1 MGLFFKYLTLKINA
15 GGTFMALKEKDPE
28 VFSLVEQE
36 LQRQIDTLDLIAS
49 ENYAPKEIL
58 EASASVLT
66 NKYSEG
72 YPGKRYYAGNEIID
86 QVETLAIERAS
97 KLFGMPCAN
106 VQPHSGSSANFEA
119 YRALMNEGDTLM
131 GLKLDQGG
139 HLTHGSPVNFSGQLY
154 NVVSYGVDKETE
166 QLDYDA
172 IMEQAKEVKPRVIV
186 CGYTAYPRTVYFD
199 KFREIA
205 DACGAYLLCD
215 IAHIAGLIA
224 GGAHMPAGPYAD
236 VITTTTHKSLR
247 GPRGAIILA
256 KEEHCKLINKGVFP
270 GSQGGPLDHITAAKA
285 VCFHNAMQPEFKVYA
300 AQIVKNA
307 KALAEE
313 LQKHGFRLVSGGTDN
328 HLILID
334 VKSKGLNGK
343 IAQNALENAGIIT
356 NKNTIPYDTEKPF
369 VGSGI
374 RVGTPAVTT
383 RGMKEAEM
391 KEVAELFARVLEK
404 PEDEEFHAKV
414 KSEVKELMG
423 RFPIYGDL

>member
-1 MGLFFKYLTLKINA
+1 MS
-15 GGTFMALKEKDPE
+15 LKEKDPE
-28 VFSLVEQE
+28 VFSLVEKE
-36 LQRQIDTLDLIAS
+36 LQRQKDTLDLIAS
-49 ENYAPKEIL
+49 ENYAPKEVL
-58 EASASVLT
+58 EASGSVLT

-72 YPGKRYYAGNEIID
+72 YPGKRYYAGNEFID
-86 QVETLAIERAS
+86 QIETLAIERATQ
-97 KLFGMPCAN
+97 LFGMPCAN
-106 VQPHSGSSANFEA
+106 VQSHSGSSANFEA
-119 YRALMNEGDTLM
+119 YRALMKEGDTFM

-154 NVVSYGVDKETE
+154 NIVSYGVDKDTE
-166 QLDYDA
+166 QLDYEA
-172 IMEQAKEVKPRVIV
+172 IMEQAKEVKPKTIV

-256 KEEHCKLINKGVFP
+256 KEEHCKSINKGVFP

-285 VCFHNAMQPEFKVYA
+285 VCFHNAMQPGFRGYA
-300 AQIVKNA
+300 EQVVKNA
-307 KALAEE
+307 KALAEKLKE
-313 LQKHGFRLVSGGTDN
+313 KGFRLVSGGTDN
-328 HLILID
+328 HLVLVD
-334 VKSKGLNGK
+334 VKSRGLNGK
-343 IAQNALENAGIIT
+343 IAQNALENAGIIC

-374 RVGTPAVTT
+374 RLGTPAVTT
-383 RGMKEAEM
+383 RGMKEEDMKVVAEM
-391 KEVAELFARVLEK
+391 FSTVLES
-404 PEDEEFHAKV
+404 PEDETLHLKV
-414 KSEVKELMG
+414 KSEVADLMG
-423 RFPIYGDL
+423 TFPIYGDLR

>member
-1 MGLFFKYLTLKINA
+1 MS
-15 GGTFMALKEKDPE
+15 LKEKDPKI
-28 VFSLVEQE
+28 FSLVEKE
-36 LQRQIDTLDLIAS
+36 LERQIDTLDLIAS

-72 YPGKRYYAGNEIID
+72 YPGKRYYAGNEFID
-86 QVETLAIERAS
+86 QIELIAIERAS

-119 YRALMNEGDTLM
+119 YRALMKEGDTLM

-154 NVVSYGVDKETE
+154 NIVSYGVDKETE

-172 IMEQAKEVKPRVIV
+172 IMEQAKEVKPKVIV

-285 VCFHNAMQPEFKVYA
+285 VCFHNAMQPEFKEYA

-313 LQKHGFRLVSGGTDN
+313 LKKHGFRLVSGGTDN

-343 IAQNALENAGIIT
+343 IAQNALENSGIIT

-383 RGMKEAEM
+383 RGMKEEEM
-391 KEVAELFARVLEK
+391 KYVAELFSRALEK
-404 PEDEEFHAKV
+404 PEDEEFHKKL
-414 KSEVKELMG
+414 KSEVKEFMG

>member
-1 MGLFFKYLTLKINA
+1 MHLKQ
-15 GGTFMALKEKDPE
+15 KDPE
-28 VFSLVEQE
+28 IFSLIQKET
-36 LQRQIDTLDLIAS
+36 QRQKETLDLIAS
-49 ENYAPKEIL
+49 ENYAPEEVL

-72 YPGKRYYAGNEIID
+72 YPGKRYYAGNEFID
-86 QVETLAIERAS
+86 QVETIAMERAS

-119 YRALMNEGDTLM
+119 YRALMKEGDTFM
-131 GLKLDQGG
+131 GLRLDQGG

-154 NVVSYGVDKETE
+154 NIVSYGVDKDNE

-172 IMEQAKEVKPRVIV
+172 IMEQAKEVKPRMIV
-186 CGYTAYPRTVYFD
+186 CGYTAYSRTVYFD

-215 IAHIAGLIA
+215 ISHIAGLIA

-236 VITTTTHKSLR
+236 VITTTTHKTLR

-256 KEEHCKLINKGVFP
+256 KEEHCKPINKGVFP

-285 VCFHNAMQPEFKVYA
+285 VCFHNAMQPEFREYA
-300 AQIVKNA
+300 AQIVRNA
-307 KALAEE
+307 KALADGI
-313 LQKHGFRLVSGGTDN
+313 HASGFRLVSGGTDN
-328 HLILID
+328 HLVLID

-343 IAQNALENAGIIT
+343 IAQDALEKSGIIC
-356 NKNTIPYDTEKPF
+356 NKNTIPNDTEKPF

-374 RVGTPAVTT
+374 RLGTPAVTT
-383 RGMKEAEM
+383 RGMKEPEM
-391 KEVAELFARVLEK
+391 KIIAELFAKVLEK
-404 PEDEEFHAKV
+404 PEDEALQDKV
-414 KSEVKELMG
+414 KAEVKELMG
-423 RFPIYGDL
+423 KFPIYEGL

>member
-1 MGLFFKYLTLKINA
+1 MHLKQ
-15 GGTFMALKEKDPE
+15 KDPE
-28 VFSLVEQE
+28 IFSLIQKET
-36 LQRQIDTLDLIAS
+36 QRQKDTLGLIAS
-49 ENYAPKEIL
+49 ENYAPEEVL
-58 EASASVLT
+58 EASGSVLT

-72 YPGKRYYAGNEIID
+72 YPGKRYYAGNEFID
-86 QVETLAIERAS
+86 QVETIAMERAS
-97 KLFGMPCAN
+97 RLFGMPCAN

-119 YRALMNEGDTLM
+119 YRALMKEGDTFM
-131 GLKLDQGG
+131 GLRLDQGG

-154 NVVSYGVDKETE
+154 NIVSYGVDKDNE

-172 IMEQAKEVKPRVIV
+172 IMEQAKEVKPRMIV
-186 CGYTAYPRTVYFD
+186 CGYTAYSRTVYFD

-285 VCFHNAMQPEFKVYA
+285 VCFHNAMQPEFREYA
-300 AQIVKNA
+300 AQIVRNA
-307 KALAEE
+307 KALADGI
-313 LQKHGFRLVSGGTDN
+313 HASGFRLVSGGTDN
-328 HLILID
+328 HLVLID

-343 IAQNALENAGIIT
+343 IAQDALEKSGIIC
-356 NKNTIPYDTEKPF
+356 NKNTIPNDTEKPF

-374 RVGTPAVTT
+374 RLGTPAVTT
-383 RGMKEAEM
+383 RGMKEPEM
-391 KEVAELFARVLEK
+391 KIIAELFARVLEK
-404 PEDEEFHAKV
+404 PEDESLQLKV
-414 KSEVKELMG
+414 KAEVKELMG
-423 RFPIYGDL
+423 KFPIYEGL

>member
-1 MGLFFKYLTLKINA
+1 MSLEK
-15 GGTFMALKEKDPE
+15 KDPE
-28 VFSLVEQE
+28 VFSLIEKE
-36 LQRQIDTLDLIAS
+36 LQRQKEMLDLIAS
-49 ENYAPKEIL
+49 ENYAPKEVL
-58 EASASVLT
+58 EASGSVLT

-72 YPGKRYYAGNEIID
+72 YPGKRYYAGNEYID
-86 QVETLAIERAS
+86 RIETLAIERA
-97 KLFGMPCAN
+97 KELFGMPCAN
-106 VQPHSGSSANFEA
+106 VQAHSGSTANFEA
-119 YRALMNEGDTLM
+119 YRALMKEGDTFM

-154 NVVSYGVDKETE
+154 NIVSYGVDRDSE

-256 KEEHCKLINKGVFP
+256 KEEHCKSINKGVFP

-285 VCFHNAMQPEFKVYA
+285 VCFHNAMQPEFREYA
-300 AQIVKNA
+300 AQVVKNA
-307 KALAEE
+307 KSLAEE
-313 LQKHGFRLVSGGTDN
+313 LKEKGFRLVSGGTDN
-328 HLILID
+328 HLILVD
-334 VKSKGLNGK
+334 VKSRGLNGK
-343 IAQNALENAGIIT
+343 IAQNALENAGIIC

-374 RVGTPAVTT
+374 RLGTPAVTT
-383 RGMKEAEM
+383 RGMKEDDMRLVAEM
-391 KEVAELFARVLEK
+391 FSRVLESPEDEALHSKIKSEVAEF
-404 PEDEEFHAKV
+404 
-414 KSEVKELMG
+414 MG
-423 RFPIYGDL
+423 KFPIYGDL

>member
-1 MGLFFKYLTLKINA
+1 MS
-15 GGTFMALKEKDPE
+15 ALKEKDPE
-28 VFSLVEQE
+28 VSSLIDKE
-36 LQRQIDTLDLIAS
+36 LNRQKDNLDLIAS
-49 ENYAPKEIL
+49 ENYAPKDVL
-58 EASASVLT
+58 EATGSVLT

-72 YPGKRYYAGNEIID
+72 YPGKRYYAGNEYID
-86 QVETLAIERAS
+86 QIEMLAMERAS
-97 KLFGMPCAN
+97 RIFGLPCAN

-119 YRALMNEGDTLM
+119 YRALMKEGDTFM

-154 NVVSYGVDKETE
+154 NIVSYGVDKETE
-166 QLDYDA
+166 TLDYGK
-172 IMEQAKEVKPRVIV
+172 IMEQALEVKPKLIV
-186 CGYTAYPRTVYFD
+186 CGYTAYPRVVRFD
-199 KFREIA
+199 LFREIA

-270 GSQGGPLDHITAAKA
+270 GSQGGPLENVIAAKA
-285 VCFHNAMQPEFKVYA
+285 VCFHNAMQPEFKEYA
-300 AQIVKNA
+300 AQIVANA
-307 KALAEE
+307 KALADEV
-313 LQKHGFRLVSGGTDN
+313 KKYGFRLVSGGTDN
-328 HLILID
+328 HLILVD

-343 IAQNALENAGIIT
+343 IAQNALEASGIIT

-374 RVGTPAVTT
+374 RLGTPAVTT
-383 RGMKEAEM
+383 RGMKEEDM
-391 KEVAELFARVLEK
+391 KLIAELFNRVLEK
-404 PEDEEFHAKV
+404 PEDEEVQKKV
-414 KSEVKELMG
+414 KAEVKEAMA
-423 RFPIYGDL
+423 RFPIYQDL

>member
-1 MGLFFKYLTLKINA
+1 MS
-15 GGTFMALKEKDPE
+15 LKEKDPE
-28 VFSLVEQE
+28 IFSLVGKE
-36 LQRQIDTLDLIAS
+36 LQRQKDTLDLIAS
-49 ENYAPKEIL
+49 ENYAPEEVL
-58 EASASVLT
+58 EASGSVLT

-72 YPGKRYYAGNEIID
+72 YPGKRYYAGNEFID
-86 QVETLAIERAS
+86 QIETIAMERAS

-119 YRALMNEGDTLM
+119 YRALMGEGDIFM
-131 GLKLDQGG
+131 GLRLDQGG

-154 NVVSYGVDKETE
+154 NIVSYGVDKDTE

-172 IMEQAKEVKPRVIV
+172 IMEQAKEVKPRMIV
-186 CGYTAYPRTVYFD
+186 CGYTAYSRTVYFD

-285 VCFHNAMQPEFKVYA
+285 VCFHNAMQPEFREYVS
-300 AQIVKNA
+300 QVVTNA
-307 KALAEE
+307 KILADGIAN
-313 LQKHGFRLVSGGTDN
+313 HGFRLVSGGTDN
-328 HLILID
+328 HLVLVD

-343 IAQNALENAGIIT
+343 IAQTALENAGIIC

-374 RVGTPAVTT
+374 RLGTPAATT
-383 RGMKEAEM
+383 RGMKEPEM
-391 KEVAELFARVLEK
+391 KLIAELFSTVLEK
-404 PEDEEFHAKV
+404 PEDEVLHSKI

-423 RFPIYGDL
+423 RFPIYEGL